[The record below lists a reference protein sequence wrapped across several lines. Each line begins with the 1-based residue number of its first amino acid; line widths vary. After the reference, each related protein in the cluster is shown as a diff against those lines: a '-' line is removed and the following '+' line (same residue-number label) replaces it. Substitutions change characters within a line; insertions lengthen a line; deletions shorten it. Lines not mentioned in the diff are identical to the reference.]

1 MADDTLIVAEKPSVA
16 RDIARVVGAR
26 NKEEG
31 AFTGGGY
38 VVTWALGHLVALSDP
53 DEIDPKYKKWR
64 AEDLP
69 ILPDEIP
76 TKVLPKTRA
85 QFSTIKKWMKSDSI
99 RQIICATDSGREGEL
114 IFRLIYEQAGCK
126 KPFTRLWISSMTD
139 QAIRDGMS
147 RLAPSA
153 SYDALYRSAR
163 CRAEAD
169 WLVGMNAS
177 RAFTLRYNALL
188 SVGRVQTPTLK
199 LIVQRDQEIASFD
212 PKPYWEIRADFGDYE
227 GLWVDP
233 ETKELR
239 TFDELTAKRVKSETT
254 GKTGVVAEAKRE
266 LKRTPPPLLYDLTSL
281 QRDANRLLG
290 LPAAKTLKLAQ
301 SLYEQYKLLT
311 YPRTDSRYLPRDM
324 IAGAKRAMAALPEQY
339 QGFVA
344 GALDKPKSFGRVFND
359 ERVTDHHAIIPTG
372 AKADLSRLPELERK
386 LFDMVARRLIAVYY
400 PDYEYE
406 SAELITK
413 VGVHSFKTSGSTP
426 KAEGWRALY
435 RDAPE
440 EKEEPPVPDIAP
452 GDTRPV
458 KGVSVK
464 QQKTKPP
471 APHTDASLL
480 AMMEH
485 AGKLIDDEELR
496 ERMKA
501 GGLGTPATR
510 AAIIERLIEVGY
522 IARKGRTL
530 VATEKGKTLIAVAPE
545 EIASPET
552 TGRWEKALYDIAGQP
567 DKEKNAALTAR
578 FMDGIRR
585 YGAFLTEAAA
595 RAPEAHFERE
605 PAKGRRGAGK
615 GSTSKGGAS
624 KTGAGN
630 GSTLKGSA
638 ANGGAAKPKS
648 SKLGEKCPVC
658 GQGEVT
664 ENAKAYGCSRWKEG
678 CKFTVWRDQ
687 LKKVGLPEI
696 DTAMM
701 RTLLSGG
708 RAKAGEA
715 EYALENGV
723 LKQVR

>member
-1 MADDTLIVAEKPSVA
+1 MTDDTLIVAEKPSVA

-26 NKEEG
+26 TKVDG

-38 VVTWALGHLVALSDP
+38 VVTWALGHLVALCDP
-53 DEIDPKYKKWR
+53 DELDPKYQKWR

-69 ILPDEIP
+69 ILPEAIP

-85 QFSTIKKWMKSDSI
+85 QFSTVKKWMKDGAI
-99 RQIICATDSGREGEL
+99 ARIICATDSGREGEL
-114 IFRLIYEQAGCK
+114 IFRLIYDQAGCK
-126 KPFTRLWISSMTD
+126 KPVTRLWISSMTD
-139 QAIRDGMS
+139 QAIREGMKN
-147 RLAPSA
+147 LKPSQA
-153 SYDALYRSAR
+153 YDALYQSAR

-199 LIVQRDQEIASFD
+199 LIVQRDQEIAAFE
-212 PKPYWEIRADFGDYE
+212 PRPYWEIRANFGDYE
-227 GLWVDP
+227 GLWMDP

-239 TFDELTAKRVKSETT
+239 TFDEALGKRVKAEVT
-254 GKTGVVAEAKRE
+254 GKTGVVAEATRE
-266 LKRTPPPLLYDLTSL
+266 LKRMPPPLLYDLTSL
-281 QRDANRLLG
+281 QREANKLMG

-301 SLYEQYKLLT
+301 ALYEQYKLIT

-324 IAGAKRAMAALPEQY
+324 IGGAKRAMEALPESY
-339 QGFVA
+339 QPLVA

-372 AKADLSRLPELERK
+372 SRADLSRLPEPERK
-386 LFDMVARRLIAVYY
+386 LFDMIARRLIAAYY

-413 VGVHSFKTSGSTP
+413 VEAHSFKTSGATP
-426 KAEGWRALY
+426 KVEGWRALY

-452 GDTRPV
+452 GETRKV
-458 KGVSVK
+458 QGVSVK

-471 APHTDASLL
+471 VPHTDASLL

-485 AGKLIDDEELR
+485 AGKLIDDEEMR

-510 AAIIERLIEVGY
+510 AAVIERLIDVGY
-522 IARKGRTL
+522 IARKGRAIL
-530 VATEKGKTLIAVAPE
+530 STEKGQSLIRVAPE

-552 TGRWEKALYDIAGQP
+552 TGRWEKALYDIAGQT
-567 DKEKNAALTAR
+567 DKEKMALLTGR
-578 FMDGIRR
+578 FMEGIRR
-585 YGAFLTEAAA
+585 YGAFLTEAAV

-605 PAKGRRGAGK
+605 PAKGKRGAA
-615 GSTSKGGAS
+615 KGGA
-624 KTGAGN
+624 G
-630 GSTLKGSA
+630 
-638 ANGGAAKPKS
+638 KPKS

-678 CKFTVWRDQ
+678 CKFTVWRDA
-687 LKKVGLPEI
+687 LKKAGLPQI

-701 RTLLSGG
+701 KTLLSGG
-708 RAKAGEA
+708 RVKAGEA
-715 EYALENGV
+715 EYILDKGV
-723 LKQVR
+723 LKQATR

>member
-1 MADDTLIVAEKPSVA
+1 MTDDTLIVAEKPSVA
-16 RDIARVVGAR
+16 RDIARVVGA
-26 NKEEG
+26 KTKLDG
-31 AFTGGGY
+31 AFIGGGY
-38 VVTWALGHLVALSDP
+38 VVTWALGHLVALCDP
-53 DEIDPKYKKWR
+53 DELDPKYKKWR

-69 ILPDEIP
+69 ILPEAIP

-85 QFSTIKKWMKSDSI
+85 QFSTVKKWMKDGDVA
-99 RQIICATDSGREGEL
+99 RIICATDSGREGEL

-126 KPFTRLWISSMTD
+126 KPVTRLWISSMTD
-139 QAIRDGMS
+139 QAIREGMKN
-147 RLAPSA
+147 LKPSQA
-153 SYDALYRSAR
+153 YDALYFSAR

-177 RAFTLRYNALL
+177 RAFTLRYGALL

-199 LIVQRDQEIASFD
+199 LIVDRDREIEAFE
-212 PKPYWEIRADFGDYE
+212 PRPYWEIRADFGDYE
-227 GLWVDP
+227 GLWMDP
-233 ETKELR
+233 ASKEMR
-239 TFDELTAKRVKSETT
+239 TFDEAQAKRVKSEVT
-254 GKTGVVAEAKRE
+254 GKTGAVQEATRE

-281 QRDANRLLG
+281 QRDANRLMG

-301 SLYEQYKLLT
+301 ALYEQHKLIT

-324 IAGAKRAMAALPEQY
+324 IGGAKRAMEALPEGY
-339 QGFVA
+339 QPFVK
-344 GALDKPKSFGRVFND
+344 GALDRPKSFGRVFND

-372 AKADLSRLPELERK
+372 SKADLSRLPEPEKK
-386 LFDMVARRLIAVYY
+386 LFDMIARRLIAAYY

-413 VGVHSFKTSGSTP
+413 VEAHAFKTSGATP
-426 KAEGWRALY
+426 KVEGWRALY

-440 EKEEPPVPDIAP
+440 EREEPPVPDIAP
-452 GDTRPV
+452 GEERKV
-458 KGVSVK
+458 RGVSVK

-501 GGLGTPATR
+501 SGLGTPATR
-510 AAIIERLIEVGY
+510 AAVIERLIDVGY
-522 IARKGRTL
+522 VSRKGRAILSTD
-530 VATEKGKTLIAVAPE
+530 KGRSLIQVAPE

-552 TGRWEKALYDIAGQP
+552 TGRWEKALYDIAGQQ
-567 DKEKNAALTAR
+567 DKEKIAQLTGR
-578 FMDGIRR
+578 FMEGIRR
-585 YGAFLTEAAA
+585 YGAFLTEAAV
-595 RAPEAHFERE
+595 RAPEAHFEKE
-605 PAKGRRGAGK
+605 PSKGRRGAA
-615 GSTSKGGAS
+615 KGG
-624 KTGAGN
+624 
-630 GSTLKGSA
+630 SA
-638 ANGGAAKPKS
+638 KGGAAKPKS

-678 CKFTVWRDQ
+678 CKFTVWRDA
-687 LKKVGLPEI
+687 LKKSGLPQL

-701 RTLLSGG
+701 KTLLTGG
-708 RAKAGEA
+708 RVKAGEA
-715 EYALENGV
+715 EYALEKGV
-723 LKQVR
+723 LKQAPR